1 MPVTVCPSCTS
12 PMSEVSRRGVY
23 VDVCPSCRG
32 VWLDGGELEK
42 LLSTADAGAAEAP
55 REPRYQT
62 RDAYRQDH
70 GGRGWTKD
78 QRGKKRENNIFEMF
92 GDLFE

>member
-1 MPVTVCPSCTS
+1 MPITVCPNCRN

-42 LLSTADAGAAEAP
+42 LLAAADAHQAEAP
-55 REPRYQT
+55 RERRYASRDDYYREHEERRRPR
-62 RDAYRQDH
+62 RRE
-70 GGRGWTKD
+70 GGV
-78 QRGKKRENNIFEMF
+78 FEMF
-92 GDLFE
+92 GDLFD